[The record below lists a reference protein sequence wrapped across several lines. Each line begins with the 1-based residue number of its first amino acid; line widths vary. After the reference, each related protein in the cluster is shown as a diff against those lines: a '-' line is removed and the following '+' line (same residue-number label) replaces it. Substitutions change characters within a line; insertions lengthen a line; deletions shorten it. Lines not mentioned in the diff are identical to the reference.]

1 MGGPAGAIG
10 KAIHMKGIPRSGKT
24 NATTPVTKYNPA
36 RIDTVIKII
45 LMGLSSDRLTSPV
58 SMCLT
63 IG

>member
-10 KAIHMKGIPRSGKT
+10 KAIHMKGIPRLGKI

-36 RIDTVIKII
+36 RTDTVIKII
-45 LMGLSSDRLTSPV
+45 FMGLSPDPLTSLV
-58 SMCLT
+58 SMRLA